1 METKNENLKYI
12 LVRTDGTYSIVK
24 ISDNFLSQAYKLLE
38 CELVE
43 TVPIMGNEIFIVD
56 EEGKLKEKHKLNYFA
71 SCLYQ
76 QLHGGDFIVGNVLI
90 ACYKGC
96 DIHGLTPDVINKYV
110 KVLEGCEYENVCS

>member
-1 METKNENLKYI
+1 MNNNRKYI
-12 LVRTDGTYSIVK
+12 LVRTDGTYSIVE
-24 ISDNFLSQAYKLLE
+24 ISDKNFLSQAYKLLE

-56 EEGKLKEKHKLNYFA
+56 EEGKLKDSPRLNYFA

-76 QLHGGDFIVGNVLI
+76 QLHGGDFICGHVLI
-90 ACYKGC
+90 GCYVGC

-110 KVLEGCEYENVCS
+110 KVLEECEYENKCS